1 MLTTDPDTEPSTVDE
16 AVPEA
21 TLATRRP
28 VAPQVRRRTRVR
40 RRLHRTAVA
49 KRGPLVKV
57 HRWVSLLL
65 VAWIVV
71 ESVSGAA
78 LVFAPEIGQLWNR
91 EAFAT
96 TKGDVGVDAALAAAK
111 EARPDDLV
119 TYASLP
125 GAEHSGGVYHVFVT
139 DRAGGT
145 HWVLVD
151 PGSGKVTARNYQEPG
166 AMRFL
171 ERLHFNLNST
181 SVFGFAPL
189 SVLGW
194 MATAWLLVLLTGFYL
209 WYWPG
214 VKRWANAL
222 RVRRGKRFQ
231 FHLDLHKAI
240 GLVAFVPLVLV
251 AATGINFG
259 FPDQVR
265 AVWNAVTFGTVH
277 EEDVTT
283 PLSTPV
289 PGATPL
295 TAQQAAEVVAGLDRS
310 VHVDAVDSP
319 GGSPVGVWTV
329 YAEVDRAA
337 LGMAGG
343 QRSVAFAVDQYSGGI
358 VSIDD
363 DADLG
368 FSTRVYEGWTAPIH
382 FGTFAGTPS
391 LVASVFVGLAPA
403 VLGTTGVVMWFVRR
417 NKRRDAAARRAARD
431 GAGAAPPGEP
441 DGGDGPLDAPPAPA
455 DEATAAGPDAAPD
468 VEPEPTGAALAPDPE
483 PGPRADPTDPL
494 PTDPTGASR

>member
-295 TAQQAAEVVAGLDRS
+295 TAQQAA
-310 VHVDAVDSP
+310 
-319 GGSPVGVWTV
+319 
-329 YAEVDRAA
+329 VDRAA

-391 LVASVFVGLAPA
+391 LVAWVFVGLAPA
-403 VLGTTGVVMWFVRR
+403 ALGTTGVVMWFVRR

-431 GAGAAPPGEP
+431 GSGAAPPGEP

-455 DEATAAGPDAAPD
+455 DEATAAAGPDAARD
-468 VEPEPTGAALAPDPE
+468 VEPEPTGALAPDPE